1 MACNSTLPPTR
12 RFLWGAA
19 TSAYQIEGAAGEDGR
34 GPSIWDTFCR
44 IPGAIADG
52 SSGDIACDHYHRS
65 ESDLDLIAE
74 LGLEAY
80 RFSIAWPRVQP
91 AGAGAINP
99 RGLDFYERLV
109 DGLLQRGVQPFV
121 TLFHWDL
128 PQALQD
134 RGGWGARDTALRFAD
149 YAALVGRR
157 LGDRVASIATHNEPW
172 IVAELGHRT
181 GVHAPGL
188 RERRLAMQVMHHL
201 LLGHGLAVQALR
213 AVDARLPLGI
223 VLNAA
228 PVHPASGHA
237 ADVAQARLEDGLLVR
252 WSLDALMHGRYPADV
267 LEHLGADVPV
277 VRGGELDNVREP
289 IDFLGINYYSRQLA
303 SADARRPGPTSRVVT
318 DMGWEVFPQGLTEL
332 LLRLHRDY
340 RLPPIYITE
349 CGAAC
354 RDRLDDGRVRD
365 EARIDFIRQHIAA
378 VERAVDAG
386 VDVRGFF
393 VWSLLDNFEWA
404 HGYRKRFGIAYVDYP
419 TQRRVPKD
427 SAMWYREFIASRK
440 QRRA

>member
-1 MACNSTLPPTR
+1 MACDSTLPPAR

-121 TLFHWDL
+121 TIYHWDL

-267 LEHLGADVPV
+267 LEHLGDDAPA
-277 VRGGELDNVREP
+277 VRGGELDSVREP

-354 RDRLDDGRVRD
+354 RDQLDDGRVHD

-404 HGYRKRFGIAYVDYP
+404 NGYRKRFGIVHVDYP

-427 SAMWYREFIASRK
+427 SALWYREFIASRK

>member
-1 MACNSTLPPTR
+1 MACDSTLPPAR

-121 TLFHWDL
+121 TLYHWDL

-267 LEHLGADVPV
+267 LEHLGDDAPA
-277 VRGGELDNVREP
+277 VRGGELDSVREP

-354 RDRLDDGRVRD
+354 RDQLDDGRVHD

-404 HGYRKRFGIAYVDYP
+404 NGYRKRFGIVHVDYP

-427 SAMWYREFIASRK
+427 SALWYREFIASRK